1 MIQSARAITYRG
13 GGNLQWFGRRRVLP
27 QLQTDAP
34 KRPLM
39 MCHKKRLTRHFGG
52 DTPLIQPRR
61 CSLIITPKLISINRL
76 SPVTAKIGEPYYN
89 MIGSSHFAAVRIY
102 SSSSQRPPNQPRG
115 GGRFRSSL
123 GMITAGGALLLGK
136 GKYIFGA
143 LKLTKVREYFLFA
156 TYYILYVLNDIN
168 NITS

>member
-1 MIQSARAITYRG
+1 MIQSARAIAYRG
-13 GGNLQWFGRRRVLP
+13 GGNLQWFGRRGVLP

-39 MCHKKRLTRHFGG
+39 MCNKIRTTRHFGG
-52 DTPLIQPRR
+52 ESPLQLIIQPRR

-76 SPVTAKIGEPYYN
+76 SPVTAKIGEPFYN

-115 GGRFRSSL
+115 GGRFGSSL

-143 LKLTKVREYFLFA
+143 LKLTKVREYFIFA
-156 TYYILYVLNDIN
+156 THYIC
-168 NITS
+168 SK

>member
-1 MIQSARAITYRG
+1 MMQSVRAITYRG
-13 GGNLQWFGRRRVLP
+13 GGNLQWFGRRGVLP
-27 QLQTDAP
+27 QLTAAP
-34 KRPLM
+34 NRPLM
-39 MCHKKRLTRHFGG
+39 MCNKKRITRHFGG
-52 DTPLIQPRR
+52 QLIIQPRR

-76 SPVTAKIGEPYYN
+76 SPVTAKIGEPFYN

-156 TYYILYVLNDIN
+156 THYIC
-168 NITS
+168 SK

>member
-1 MIQSARAITYRG
+1 MIQSARAITHRG
-13 GGNLQWFGRRRVLP
+13 GGNLQWFGRRG
-27 QLQTDAP
+27 D
-34 KRPLM
+34 RPLM
-39 MCHKKRLTRHFGG
+39 MCNKKRITRHFGG
-52 DTPLIQPRR
+52 DSPLQLIIKPRR

-76 SPVTAKIGEPYYN
+76 SPVTAKIGKPYYN

-156 TYYILYVLNDIN
+156 IYYMF
-168 NITS
+168 